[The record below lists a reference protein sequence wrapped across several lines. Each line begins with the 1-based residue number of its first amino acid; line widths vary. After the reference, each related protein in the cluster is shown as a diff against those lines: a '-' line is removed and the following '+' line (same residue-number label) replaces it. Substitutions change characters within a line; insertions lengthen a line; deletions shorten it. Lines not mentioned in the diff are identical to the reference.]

1 MYQIIIENALAYH
14 IEVISVEDV
23 DQLNVYS
30 ASQKGME
37 KCCQILK
44 REKMFALT
52 DAMPLHDIEHLSII
66 KGDTLSMS
74 IAAASILAKVTRDHL
89 MIDYAKKYP
98 QYGFEKHKA
107 MSPRHIKRHLE
118 NMVHALFIGNLL
130 KPVTRSNERTNIF
143 KFR

>member
-37 KCCQILK
+37 NVVKFK
-44 REKMFALT
+44 ERKMFALT

-66 KGDTLSMS
+66 KGDTFL
-74 IAAASILAKVTRDHL
+74 
-89 MIDYAKKYP
+89 Y
-98 QYGFEKHKA
+98 
-107 MSPRHIKRHLE
+107 
-118 NMVHALFIGNLL
+118 LL
-130 KPVTRSNERTNIF
+130 QQQVY
-143 KFR
+143 

>member
-44 REKMFALT
+44 R
-52 DAMPLHDIEHLSII
+52 
-66 KGDTLSMS
+66 
-74 IAAASILAKVTRDHL
+74 
-89 MIDYAKKYP
+89 KKC
-98 QYGFEKHKA
+98 
-107 MSPRHIKRHLE
+107 
-118 NMVHALFIGNLL
+118 LL
-130 KPVTRSNERTNIF
+130 
-143 KFR
+143 

>member
-44 REKMFALT
+44 REKSVCFNRC
-52 DAMPLHDIEHLSII
+52 DAF
-66 KGDTLSMS
+66 
-74 IAAASILAKVTRDHL
+74 TR
-89 MIDYAKKYP
+89 Y
-98 QYGFEKHKA
+98 
-107 MSPRHIKRHLE
+107 
-118 NMVHALFIGNLL
+118 
-130 KPVTRSNERTNIF
+130 
-143 KFR
+143 